1 MDRRVRSAFGM
12 AILACAFALARGSA
26 GVAQDACVVPAQPAP
41 VDGAQV
47 SEDQMRA
54 AAAAARNF
62 IAQSDVYQAC
72 LANVL
77 DAAKTQAS
85 ADGQPLDPNL
95 EATIKAKADANQKVK
110 ERVGI
115 EINTAISVYKQTHL
129 K

>member
-1 MDRRVRSAFGM
+1 VRSAFAI
-12 AILACAFALARGSA
+12 AILACAFALASGRV
-26 GVAQDACVVPAQPAP
+26 GVAQDACVEPQEPAP

-72 LANVL
+72 LVNAV
-77 DAAKTQAS
+77 DAARTQAT
-85 ADGQPLDPNL
+85 ADGRPLDPAV
-95 EATIKAKADANQKVK
+95 ESAAKARADANQKVK
-110 ERVGI
+110 ERVGS

>member
-1 MDRRVRSAFGM
+1 M
-12 AILACAFALARGSA
+12 AILACAFALAPGST
-26 GVAQDACVVPAQPAP
+26 GVAQDACVEPAQPAP

-54 AAAAARNF
+54 AAAGARNF

-95 EATIKAKADANQKVK
+95 EVTIKAKADANQKVK

>member
-1 MDRRVRSAFGM
+1 MRSVIAM
-12 AILACAFALARGSA
+12 TILACAFVLAPARA
-26 GVAQDACVVPAQPAP
+26 GLAQDVCTEPPAPAP

-54 AAAAARNF
+54 AATAARDF

-72 LANVL
+72 LANTV
-77 DAAKTQAS
+77 DAARTQAS
-85 ADGQPLDPNL
+85 ADGKPLDPAV
-95 EATIKAKADANQKVK
+95 ESAAKSKADANQKIK
-110 ERVGI
+110 ERVGA